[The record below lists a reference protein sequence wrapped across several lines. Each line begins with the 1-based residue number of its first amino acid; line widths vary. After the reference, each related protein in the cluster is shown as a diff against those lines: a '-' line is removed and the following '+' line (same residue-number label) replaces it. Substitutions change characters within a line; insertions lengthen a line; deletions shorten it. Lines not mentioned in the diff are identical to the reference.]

1 MSYTVTKLIF
11 WLVGAAALGVAIGYL
26 FRGRPSVVPAELLA
40 VAAPRPTDSD
50 ELDRLNQKVERLET
64 QLSLAVAERDH
75 LRLVLEQQLE
85 LDIVNTIAGTTR
97 RTGSACVER
106 SSISEDLE
114 TSTVEEHH
122 VDHS

>member
-11 WLVGAAALGVAIGYL
+11 WLVGAAGLGVAIGYL
-26 FRGRPSVVPAELLA
+26 FRGRTSAVPTEPLA
-40 VAAPRPTDSD
+40 VAALRLTDGES
-50 ELDRLNQKVERLET
+50 DRLNQKVERLET

-75 LRLVLEQQLE
+75 LRLVLAQRLE
-85 LDIVNTIAGTTR
+85 LDGENTSGGTTR
-97 RTGSACVER
+97 RNGSVGVER
-106 SSISEDLE
+106 SSLSEDLG